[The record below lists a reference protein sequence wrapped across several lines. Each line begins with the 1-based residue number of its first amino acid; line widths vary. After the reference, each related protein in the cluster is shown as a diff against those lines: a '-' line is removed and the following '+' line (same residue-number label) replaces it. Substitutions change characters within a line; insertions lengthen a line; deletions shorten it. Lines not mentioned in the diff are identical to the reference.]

1 MVFADLHAV
10 ENHIK
15 LEHSDE
21 SFAASPKVRGFEST
35 TPNSDIYLL
44 HLSEYCPFF
53 LWNRKF
59 FYSNEIL

>member
-44 HLSEYCPFF
+44 HLSENCPFF
-53 LWNRKF
+53 L
-59 FYSNEIL
+59 